1 LNDLI
6 WSPYGQK
13 NVRWEDS
20 GLAAENTEDFCGPTK
35 KKSADQK
42 KRRLDGCIG
51 IEARTREEE
60 KKNAGCPPAECV
72 VKMERDLSKLGNCP
86 LGVQN
91 PRAGVGT
98 GDCSVADADDVPLGR
113 SVLWG
118 HGHRSSGGRS

>member
-1 LNDLI
+1 VHGTQCRGKWVQKKIGEKKPSDYMVRNSVEKEDGIDLI

-60 KKNAGCPPAECV
+60 KKNAG
-72 VKMERDLSKLGNCP
+72 
-86 LGVQN
+86 
-91 PRAGVGT
+91 T
-98 GDCSVADADDVPLGR
+98 DVRQR
-113 SVLWG
+113 SA
-118 HGHRSSGGRS
+118 S